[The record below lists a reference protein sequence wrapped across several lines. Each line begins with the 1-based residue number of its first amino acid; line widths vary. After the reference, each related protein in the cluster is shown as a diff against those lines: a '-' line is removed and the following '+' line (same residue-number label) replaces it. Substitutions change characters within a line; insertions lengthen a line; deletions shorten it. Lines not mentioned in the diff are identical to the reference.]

1 MDVDVVEVLQ
11 GQKNQSKSSTNGQ
24 AVRNYLVVLV
34 VDLRKNGINFEIAEK
49 NVDSYVDVVA
59 VVVVSVVAEVDVLP
73 TIGTGFQGDDDGTW
87 VTYELV
93 DVVVGSPGQ

>member
-1 MDVDVVEVLQ
+1 M
-11 GQKNQSKSSTNGQ
+11 
-24 AVRNYLVVLV
+24 RNYLVVLV
-34 VDLRKNGINFEIAEK
+34 VDLWANEMNFQITEK
-49 NVDSYVDVVA
+49 HVDSHVDVVA

-73 TIGTGFQGDDDGTW
+73 TVETGFWRDDDGTW